1 MGYPRH
7 TDALSKLFVALLES
21 YESQLAR
28 LAEDTLSLLSASE
41 REALES
47 DYHIDA
53 LSLKLARERGQPLI
67 DIVRDH
73 AEMAKRNM
81 ALARRF
87 AA

>member
-7 TDALSKLFVALLES
+7 SDATAKLFVALLQS
-21 YESQLAR
+21 YESELSR
-28 LAEDTLSLLSASE
+28 LAEDTISLLSASE
-41 REALES
+41 VEALES
-47 DYHIDA
+47 DYQIDA
-53 LSLKLARERGQPLI
+53 LSLKLARARGD
-67 DIVRDH
+67 DILNVVKDH

>member
-7 TDALSKLFVALLES
+7 TDAVTKLFVALLES

-28 LAEDTLSLLSASE
+28 LAEETLSLLSASE

-53 LSLKLARERGQPLI
+53 LSLKLAREMGLPLV
-67 DIVRDH
+67 DTVRDH
-73 AEMAKRNM
+73 AEMARRNM
-81 ALARRF
+81 ALARRV